1 MATPRCNEYAGSWCR
16 NGPAAGGLR
25 VRVAWSL
32 RTGIAGRGNAQVYA
46 TRAGPGN
53 AVLAGAHAGGGP
65 PAHYNQ
71 AMASPAPGFFDPRT
85 EQGVLRLSIAGTL
98 VMAALAVG
106 FGLYANSSLIIF
118 DGIYG
123 LIDVVMTWLSLL
135 VARLIAQST
144 NTDTL
149 QSRLNQRFSMGF
161 WHLEP
166 IVLGVSGTLMI
177 GAALYAFVNAVDA
190 LTSGG
195 RLIALGP
202 AIAFGLISLV
212 GEGAL
217 AAFVLR
223 ANRRIGSEFIALDAK
238 NWLIAASMSA
248 CYLLAFVGGVLVRG
262 TAWAWIGPYIDPGIL
277 AGVCLFVM
285 VAPLGTVKRALSGIL
300 LVAPPELL
308 AHVDAVARDVV
319 ARHGFLDYRSYV
331 AQVGRGEQIE
341 LFFVVRADD
350 PPRALAEWDA
360 LRDEIGNALGE
371 ESPDRWLTIM
381 FTTDLEWAV

>member
-1 MATPRCNEYAGSWCR
+1 MG
-16 NGPAAGGLR
+16 
-25 VRVAWSL
+25 V
-32 RTGIAGRGNAQVYA
+32 GR
-46 TRAGPGN
+46 
-53 AVLAGAHAGGGP
+53 

-71 AMASPAPGFFDPRT
+71 AMAAFSSGFFDPHS

-202 AIAFGLISLV
+202 AIAFGVISLI

-223 ANRRIGSEFIALDAK
+223 ANRRIGSEFVALDAK
-238 NWLIAASMSA
+238 NWIIAASMSA
-248 CYLLAFVGGVLVRG
+248 CYLVAFLGGMVVRD
-262 TAWAWIGPYIDPGIL
+262 TSWAWIGPYIDPGIL
-277 AGVCLFVM
+277 AVVCLFVM
-285 VAPLGTVKRALSGIL
+285 AAPLGTVKQALSGIL
-300 LVAPPELL
+300 LVAPPALV

-341 LFFVVRADD
+341 LFFVVPADD

>member
-1 MATPRCNEYAGSWCR
+1 
-16 NGPAAGGLR
+16 
-25 VRVAWSL
+25 
-32 RTGIAGRGNAQVYA
+32 
-46 TRAGPGN
+46 
-53 AVLAGAHAGGGP
+53 
-65 PAHYNQ
+65 
-71 AMASPAPGFFDPRT
+71 MASVAPRFFDPRT

-98 VMAALAVG
+98 VMAAMAVG

-202 AIAFGLISLV
+202 AITFGLISLLA
-212 GEGAL
+212 EGAL

-223 ANRRIGSEFIALDAK
+223 ANRRIGSDFIALDAK
-238 NWLIAASMSA
+238 NWIIAASMSA
-248 CYLLAFVGGVLVRG
+248 CYLLAFVGGALVRG
-262 TAWAWIGPYIDPGIL
+262 TPLDWIGPYIDPGIL
-277 AGVCLFVM
+277 AVVCLFVM
-285 VAPLGTVKRALSGIL
+285 VAPLGTVRQALAGIL
-300 LVAPPELL
+300 LVAPQELRS
-308 AHVDAVARDVV
+308 HVDTVARDVV

-350 PPRALAEWDA
+350 PPRALAEWDR
-360 LRDEIGNALGE
+360 LRDEIGDLLGE

>member
-1 MATPRCNEYAGSWCR
+1 
-16 NGPAAGGLR
+16 
-25 VRVAWSL
+25 
-32 RTGIAGRGNAQVYA
+32 
-46 TRAGPGN
+46 
-53 AVLAGAHAGGGP
+53 
-65 PAHYNQ
+65 
-71 AMASPAPGFFDPRT
+71 MASARPRFLDTST

-98 VMAALAVG
+98 LMALAGVAVG
-106 FGLYANSSLIIF
+106 LFANSSLIIF

-135 VARLIAQST
+135 VARLIALST
-144 NTDTL
+144 QADAL

-177 GAALYAFVNAVDA
+177 GAALYAFINAVDA

-202 AIAFGLISLV
+202 AIVFAAVSLLA
-212 GEGAL
+212 EAAL
-217 AAFVLR
+217 AVFVLR
-223 ANRRIGSEFIALDAK
+223 ANRHIGSDFIALDAK
-238 NWLIAASMSA
+238 NWVIAASMSA
-248 CYLLAFVGGVLVRG
+248 CYLVAFIGGALVRG
-262 TAWAWIGPYIDPGIL
+262 TPLAWIGPYIDPGIL
-277 AGVCLFVM
+277 AAVCLFVM
-285 VAPLGTVKRALSGIL
+285 VAPLGTVRRALAGIL
-300 LVAPPELL
+300 LVAPVELQ
-308 AHVDAVARDVV
+308 AHVDAVAREVV

-350 PPRALAEWDA
+350 PPRALAEWDR
-360 LRDEIGNALGE
+360 LRDEIGDALGE